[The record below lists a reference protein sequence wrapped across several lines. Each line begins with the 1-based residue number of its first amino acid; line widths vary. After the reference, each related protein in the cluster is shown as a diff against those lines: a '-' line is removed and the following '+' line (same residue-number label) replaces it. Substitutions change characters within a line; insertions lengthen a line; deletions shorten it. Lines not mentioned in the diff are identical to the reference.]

1 MTKNILSL
9 AIIAALVGGCAAPK
23 PKELDNGSAL
33 SVNNSIL
40 ERQYNFVP
48 KDSFLSSFNWT
59 YHIVIEKTD
68 EDFIKNDLI
77 VKAFML
83 AHNATKIIIVGRES
97 LIKDYK
103 RYFLKNQVSAPIELQ
118 PINPTQRDFN
128 KVNILFF
135 SKIKMEG

>member
-1 MTKNILSL
+1 MKKMSLSL
-9 AIIAALVGGCAAPK
+9 ALIALMAVGCSAPK

-77 VKAFML
+77 VKTFLL
-83 AHNATKIIIVGRES
+83 AHNATKIIIVGREN
-97 LIKDYK
+97 LIRDYK
-103 RYFLKNQVSAPIELQ
+103 RYFIKNQESAPIELQ

-135 SKIKMEG
+135 SKTKMEG